1 MINIYGIKT
10 GLKIFLYDIM
20 IVYKRPIKKEDIKQ
34 LDKDEELIYYH
45 NDNVAYTIVHPNNN
59 YIYRKKKIFN
69 NQITEEETVKTPEQL
84 IKKIMG

>member
-10 GLKIFLYDIM
+10 GLKIFLGDII

-34 LDKDEELIYYH
+34 LDVDEELIYYY
-45 NDNVAYTIVHPNNN
+45 NDNVAYTIVYHNNN

>member
-10 GLKIFLYDIM
+10 GLKTFLGDII

-34 LDKDEELIYYH
+34 LDTDEELIYYY
-45 NDNVAYTIVHPNNN
+45 NDNVAYIIVRVDNS

-69 NQITEEETVKTPEQL
+69 NQIVKEETVKTGEQL